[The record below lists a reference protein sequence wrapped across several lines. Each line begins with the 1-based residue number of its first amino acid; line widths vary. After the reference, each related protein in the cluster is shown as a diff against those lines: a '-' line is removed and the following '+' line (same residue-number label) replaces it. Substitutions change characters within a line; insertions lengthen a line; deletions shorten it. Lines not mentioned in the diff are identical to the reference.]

1 MDMPLPLEGA
11 PRLTRSAAKA
21 AQPLRS
27 QSDSAMQAV
36 SLHREEAVKEKKK
49 KQLPLHRA
57 LQKAADLN
65 KGVCVCVVC
74 VVCVCVCV
82 VCVCV
87 VCVCGVCVWGVCV
100 GCV

>member
-1 MDMPLPLEGA
+1 MDMPLPLPLEGA

-36 SLHREEAVKEKKK
+36 SLRSLHREEAVKEKKK

-65 KGVCVCVVC
+65 KGVCVCTD
-74 VVCVCVCV
+74 
-82 VCVCV
+82 
-87 VCVCGVCVWGVCV
+87 
-100 GCV
+100 